1 VRQHPPSDS
10 AARHV
15 KDRIHDLAQ
24 GILPGSSI
32 PARDGQRF
40 FDDLPGFITH
50 IGWVMLACICHNT
63 LFSQISET
71 FGLFIR
77 PLIVSECK
85 RHGIDTSGAVVDPAL
100 PTTTSIVLIVGGGE
114 RSFLTPRQGTIN
126 AYGPE
131 HVDLARIQAGLR
143 VLSVGSLFCAPRL
156 DRVALP
162 GILQKAKE
170 VGAVT
175 VADLIVNPAAGGLGD
190 ITHVLPLLDYAV
202 PSQQEAE
209 YFTGQRDPRQAAK
222 ALLALGVSNVIV
234 KLGERGALFCSRD
247 RTFEVP
253 AFKVRVVD
261 TTGSGDNF
269 IAGLIYGLVRQ
280 QPIEHALRMAA
291 AVAAL
296 SIQAVGAGAGVVN
309 LAQVERFLAAY
320 PDRELHT

>member
-1 VRQHPPSDS
+1 
-10 AARHV
+10 
-15 KDRIHDLAQ
+15 
-24 GILPGSSI
+24 
-32 PARDGQRF
+32 
-40 FDDLPGFITH
+40 
-50 IGWVMLACICHNT
+50 M
-63 LFSQISET
+63 
-71 FGLFIR
+71 
-77 PLIVSECK
+77 
-85 RHGIDTSGAVVDPAL
+85 
-100 PTTTSIVLIVGGGE
+100 
-114 RSFLTPRQGTIN
+114 
-126 AYGPE
+126 
-131 HVDLARIQAGLR
+131 
-143 VLSVGSLFCAPRL
+143 
-156 DRVALP
+156 
-162 GILQKAKE
+162 
-170 VGAVT
+170 T

-269 IAGLIYGLVRQ
+269 MAGLIYGLVRQ

-309 LAQVERFLAAY
+309 LAQVEQFLAAY